1 MYFLMER
8 TWNSCDNF
16 LLKDRSSDVFFE
28 RRLNAAAFGLRNLFI
43 FHVEKSKYLSI
54 SAEVPGSYIEKFSGT
69 QEIRWDQKLLV
80 PGNWNRSSGP
90 GSRIRT
96 DVLPPLS

>member
-54 SAEVPGSYIEKFSGT
+54 SAEVPGSYIEKFAGKGNSLGPKIFGPRKFAGT
-69 QEIRWDQKLLV
+69 KI
-80 PGNWNRSSGP
+80 NFGP
-90 GSRIRT
+90 RKFVSIIGSR
-96 DVLPPLS
+96 